1 MHIVFSLLYD
11 KQYITVKHCC
21 QLLYTVCFQRF
32 SFFSSAFSLLLFVL
46 YGFSSVL
53 HDKSNQKNS
62 KKFLI
67 NGKSPVIMRGIKT
80 TRKSRQR
87 SLKKKISLLSALF
100 CVQKGGKP

>member
-1 MHIVFSLLYD
+1 MHIVSLLLYN
-11 KQYITVKHCC
+11 KQYITVSCCC
-21 QLLYTVCFQRF
+21 QLLYTVYFREF
-32 SFFSSAFSLLLFVL
+32 SLFSSAFSPLFFAF
-46 YGFSSVL
+46 YGFSSAV
-53 HDKSNQKNS
+53 HEKSNQKNS